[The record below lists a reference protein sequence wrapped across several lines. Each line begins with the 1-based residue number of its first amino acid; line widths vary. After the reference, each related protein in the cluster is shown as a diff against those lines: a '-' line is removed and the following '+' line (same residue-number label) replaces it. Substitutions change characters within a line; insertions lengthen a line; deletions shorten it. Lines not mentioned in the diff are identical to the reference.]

1 VSKKAEVSLI
11 ALKGC
16 HRYDYAAFWW
26 SYGFST
32 GVWAVGSSMVV
43 MGLNAWQSIVC
54 VFLSHLLGAIA
65 IAWHSRMGAK
75 WHFGFPVECRIS
87 WGMYGSFIPILIRLL
102 VGQIW
107 ASVLLMQAGYF
118 LSILFRC
125 VFGSAWHNIPNTLP
139 ENAGIT
145 TQNLISK

>member
-1 VSKKAEVSLI
+1 
-11 ALKGC
+11 
-16 HRYDYAAFWW
+16 
-26 SYGFST
+26 
-32 GVWAVGSSMVV
+32 MVV